1 MKHVSRF
8 DIKISNSLKD
18 TNIKPAYQP
27 TFKLQENKQKRWH
40 ENNSLDNSFM

>member
-18 TNIKPAYQP
+18 TN
-27 TFKLQENKQKRWH
+27 NKACL
-40 ENNSLDNSFM
+40 STYL